1 MTIDMTILQ
10 KETKARLCNHLSFFE
25 VKFPVAFSDT
35 LVIRKVANI
44 SIPTTEHKTSRI
56 TICSS
61 HATALV
67 LVYYELRGVRG
78 ILKSA
83 I

>member
-10 KETKARLCNHLSFFE
+10 KEMKLRLCNRLSFFE
-25 VKFPVAFSDT
+25 AKFPVVFSDT

-44 SIPTTEHKTSRI
+44 SIPTTDHKTSRI
-56 TICSS
+56 TIRSS

-67 LVYYELRGVRG
+67 LVYYELRGIRVSLR
-78 ILKSA
+78 SA